1 MHSGSVLDWIHRV
14 LSSILSDM
22 DERRKESMKPIEK
35 EGSTE
40 REGEKERREET
51 AKKEKGKRNK
61 EKRERRRKQ
70 HGFCTFVVTTR
81 NSSQSF
87 QS

>member
-22 DERRKESMKPIEK
+22 DERRKESMKPGEK

-40 REGEKERREET
+40 RGEKERREET
-51 AKKEKGKRNK
+51 TKKKEREINRKG
-61 EKRERRRKQ
+61 REGGNSE
-70 HGFCTFVVTTR
+70 HGFCIFVVTTR